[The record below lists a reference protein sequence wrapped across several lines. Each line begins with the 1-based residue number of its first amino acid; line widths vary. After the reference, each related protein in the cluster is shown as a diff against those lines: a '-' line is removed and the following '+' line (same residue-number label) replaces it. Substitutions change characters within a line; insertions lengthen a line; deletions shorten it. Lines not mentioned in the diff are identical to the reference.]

1 MRYLDLENWPRRQ
14 HFAIFNAFDYPHFN
28 LTANVDV
35 TMLLASAKQAQISF
49 TVAAVHSLA
58 RAANEIEEFRYR
70 IRGSKV
76 IVHETVHPSFT
87 MLNHDELFSFCT
99 VEYAPE
105 FGEFQARAIERI
117 AAVKQNLILED
128 EPGQDD
134 LLFMTGIPW
143 VSFTSMM
150 HPIHMSPVDSV
161 PRIAWGKFFE
171 ERGRKKMPVSVQVH
185 HALMDGLHMGRY
197 FMRLQEL
204 LDDTADLF

>member
-14 HFAIFNAFDYPHFN
+14 HFEMFNTFDYPHFN
-28 LTANVDV
+28 LTANVDITSLV
-35 TMLLASAKQAQISF
+35 ALAKQTDAPF
-49 TVAAVHSLA
+49 TVVVVHALA

-70 IRGSKV
+70 IRGEKV
-76 IVHETVHPSFT
+76 VVHEIVHPSFT
-87 MLNHDELFSFCT
+87 ILNDAELFSFCT

-105 FGEFQARAIERI
+105 FGEFHARAIERI
-117 AAVKQNLILED
+117 AAVKLNPILED
-128 EPGQDD
+128 GPGQDD

-150 HPIHMSPVDSV
+150 HPIHMSPADSV
-161 PRIAWGKFFE
+161 PRIAWGKFFDDG
-171 ERGRKKMPVSVQVH
+171 GRKKMPVSVQAH

-204 LDDTADLF
+204 LDEM